1 MPPPGP
7 AAPSPGP
14 AAAARGAGGLPAGK
28 PRHGR
33 CAPGAVPAGLERC
46 APARRGGPG
55 LAARSRA
62 RPPCGERGGAGPR
75 QAAAGGA
82 GRPSPAGAEALRWR
96 RDCFP
101 PPRCRAGRP
110 AVQAARQG
118 LGHRKNAR
126 ASEKTNK
133 QTNRKEQSRGRR
145 TVKLHPPGLQY
156 ARKEIRGA
164 PAARGSPWAALCR
177 PRAVPCGRCPFP
189 GARRAAAG
197 RALAAFAA
205 ELGVCLRGSCCC
217 LCPHSAAGG
226 ARAPAPPFPRGRA
239 RSAPPVLTGPLS
251 CQELAG
257 PRPAGA
263 PPEPRSRCRSRSGGS
278 GARHK
283 SRVSVRFRA
292 PLPPEPTPSPASGSW
307 GRPAL
312 PEDPTA
318 ASRAG
323 RCKRRPWSSRGE
335 GREKPLPRG
344 HSRGGRGAAPGGNGQ
359 RRGKGL
365 KVKLVK

>member
-62 RPPCGERGGAGPR
+62 RPPCGERGGPGR
-75 QAAAGGA
+75 AAAGGCRRRGTAEPRRSRGAPVAA
-82 GRPSPAGAEALRWR
+82 GLLPSPPLPGRAPRGSGCEAGAGTQEE
-96 RDCFP
+96 
-101 PPRCRAGRP
+101 RP
-110 AVQAARQG
+110 G
-118 LGHRKNAR
+118 LG
-126 ASEKTNK
+126 ENK
-133 QTNRKEQSRGRR
+133 QTNRKEQSRGSR
-145 TVKLHPPGLQY
+145 TVRLHPPGLQH

-292 PLPPEPTPSPASGSW
+292 PLPPEPTPSPATGSW

-335 GREKPLPRG
+335 GREKPLPHG